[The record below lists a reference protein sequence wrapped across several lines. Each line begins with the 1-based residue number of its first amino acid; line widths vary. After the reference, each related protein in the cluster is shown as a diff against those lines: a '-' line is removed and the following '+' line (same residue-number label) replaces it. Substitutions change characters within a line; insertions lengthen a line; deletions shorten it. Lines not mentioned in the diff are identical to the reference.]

1 MRDDVVEHMRS
12 VGKTVKGTVVRN
24 DRRSLA
30 DSLGNEETSLL
41 EQSPNHNSADNPVSD
56 EEKQQT
62 LVVS

>member
-1 MRDDVVEHMRS
+1 MTDAGLQTRLEI
-12 VGKTVKGTVVRN
+12 
-24 DRRSLA
+24 
-30 DSLGNEETSLL
+30 EETSLL